1 MRSRLIF
8 LALPALVLLALLAS
22 GCGGGGSSS
31 TTTAKKPKV
40 EEKPQLSKA
49 DFITQGDGVCGEVN
63 TAIGSVAESAAESTS
78 QTTQTAN
85 LYIGMVE
92 SLQRLGRPSPA
103 TGYSEFMGAAEK
115 LAKVEGEIKKAAE
128 AEDIATLETASQEA
142 VPAVEE
148 FQSEAAVYGF
158 EDCSEGPHAPEAAP
172 ETSAGTEEAAPEES
186 GGIEV
191 APEEEWPR
199 KKNSSPKKKSPR
211 KKKWPPKRAAPAA
224 KSKKSPRKKKPEPNP
239 AASARVIKSPC
250 VSLATPGCR
259 QMSTRA
265 AGQAAFSSQAP
276 YNFA

>member
-1 MRSRLIF
+1 MRLKF
-8 LALPALVLLALLAS
+8 LVLALSALILIALLAS

-31 TTTAKKPKV
+31 TTTATKPKT

-49 DFITQGDGVCGEVN
+49 QFITQGDGICGEVN
-63 TAIGSVAESAAESTS
+63 TAIGSVAESASESSS

-115 LAKVEGEIKKAAE
+115 LAKVEGEVKKASE
-128 AEDIATLETASQEA
+128 AEDTASLEIASQEA

-158 EDCSEGPHAPEAAP
+158 EACSEGPHAPEAAP
-172 ETSAGTEEAAPEES
+172 ESSGGTEEVAPEES

-191 APEEEWPR
+191 APEEV
-199 KKNSSPKKKSPR
+199 
-211 KKKWPPKRAAPAA
+211 APEEEFI
-224 KSKKSPRKKKPEPNP
+224 PEEEIAPEEEVAP
-239 AASARVIKSPC
+239 ETGGAGGEIEEVVPEEEAGSESGGIG
-250 VSLATPGCR
+250 PG
-259 QMSTRA
+259 
-265 AGQAAFSSQAP
+265 
-276 YNFA
+276 

>member
-8 LALPALVLLALLAS
+8 LALPAFVLLALLAS

-49 DFITQGDGVCGEVN
+49 EFITQGDGVCGEVN
-63 TAIGSVAESAAESTS
+63 TAIGSVEESAAESGSQTS
-78 QTTQTAN
+78 QVAN

-103 TGYSEFMGAAEK
+103 TGYSELMGAAEK
-115 LAKVEGEIKKAAE
+115 LAMVEGEVKKASE
-128 AEDIATLETASQEA
+128 AEEVAALETASQEA

-172 ETSAGTEEAAPEES
+172 ESSSGSEEVAPEES

-191 APEEEWPR
+191 APEEV
-199 KKNSSPKKKSPR
+199 
-211 KKKWPPKRAAPAA
+211 APEEEFI
-224 KSKKSPRKKKPEPNP
+224 PEEEVAPEEEITP
-239 AASARVIKSPC
+239 ETGGAGGEIEEVAPEEGASESGGIG
-250 VSLATPGCR
+250 PG
-259 QMSTRA
+259 
-265 AGQAAFSSQAP
+265 
-276 YNFA
+276 

>member
-1 MRSRLIF
+1 MRLKF
-8 LALPALVLLALLAS
+8 LVLALSALILIALLAS

-31 TTTAKKPKV
+31 TTTATKPKT

-49 DFITQGDGVCGEVN
+49 EFITQGDGICGEVN
-63 TAIGSVAESAAESTS
+63 TAIGSVAESASESSS

-115 LAKVEGEIKKAAE
+115 LAKVEGEVKKASE
-128 AEDIATLETASQEA
+128 AEDVATLEIASQEA

-158 EDCSEGPHAPEAAP
+158 EACSEGPHAPEAAP
-172 ETSAGTEEAAPEES
+172 ESSGGTEEVAPEES

-191 APEEEWPR
+191 APEEV
-199 KKNSSPKKKSPR
+199 
-211 KKKWPPKRAAPAA
+211 APEEEFI
-224 KSKKSPRKKKPEPNP
+224 PEEEIAPEEEVVP
-239 AASARVIKSPC
+239 ETGGAGGEIEEVLPEEEAGSESGGIG
-250 VSLATPGCR
+250 PG
-259 QMSTRA
+259 
-265 AGQAAFSSQAP
+265 
-276 YNFA
+276 